1 MENRRDSDH
10 WQLKKEVSLGDLI
23 AIIVAI
29 LAVLS
34 AYARLD
40 VRVTEVEVTN
50 RVQTKVL
57 QDALTELKIE
67 IRRMADGF
75 DRFKEQQ
82 NGKK

>member
-1 MENRRDSDH
+1 M
-10 WQLKKEVSLGDLI
+10 KKEVSLGDLI